1 MSWPRSVRARLAF
14 WHGLALLF
22 VVSVYAAAVLLQ
34 VQDDLYEALDSQ
46 LEGDFGRAVEWLQNG
61 APAGV
66 PAAAADAS
74 TRDSDGG
81 ADVPW
86 VDAWSPDGR
95 RVFDAGRQP
104 GLPVLSGPPAG
115 WPRTPYSLIVAE
127 GTRVRLLVRE
137 ARSGR
142 QPVYVRVGRSERFAR
157 QELGEFAT
165 VLGLSLP
172 FAFAVAVA
180 AGYLLARRALAPV
193 SAMTSRARRI
203 TAEHL
208 DERLPVENP
217 TDEFGQL
224 AGVVNDALDRL
235 ERAFATLRR
244 FTADA
249 SHELRTPLT
258 AIRSVGEVG
267 LRERRGE
274 AEYRE
279 MVGSILEETERLTAV
294 VDSLLLLSRAD
305 EGKADLRPAPMS
317 LDDLANEVAADLAV
331 LAEEK
336 RQNVRVEVSAAVTA
350 VADRPTV
357 RQAAINLLDNA
368 IKHSPDGAVIRLVVR
383 QEGPSAVL
391 EVIDNGPGIAPEHL
405 PHVFERFYRV
415 DKARS
420 PAAGSAGL
428 GLSIAR
434 WAVEANE
441 GRIEVESETSRGSVF
456 RIVLPA
462 AN

>member
-1 MSWPRSVRARLAF
+1 MSWPRSVRARLAL
-14 WHGLALLF
+14 WHGLALLL
-22 VVSVYAAAVLLQ
+22 VVAVYAAAVLLQ
-34 VQDDLYEALDSQ
+34 LQDDLYEALDGQ
-46 LEGDFGRAVEWLQNG
+46 LEGDFALAVEWLQSG
-61 APAGV
+61 VPAGL
-66 PAAAADAS
+66 PAAAADSS
-74 TRDSDGG
+74 TRGSDGG

-137 ARSGR
+137 ARSGG

-172 FAFAVAVA
+172 FAFAVAAA

-193 SAMTSRARRI
+193 SAMTARARRI

-208 DERLPVENP
+208 DERLPVGNP
-217 TDEFGQL
+217 ADEFGQL

-235 ERAFATLRR
+235 ERAFDTLRR

-274 AEYRE
+274 ADYRE
-279 MVGSILEETERLTAV
+279 MIGSILEETGRLTAM

-305 EGKADLRPAPMS
+305 ASKADLRPAPMN

-336 RQNVRVEVSAAVTA
+336 RQEVRVEASAAVMV
-350 VADRPTV
+350 VADRPAV

-368 IKHSPDGAVIRLVVR
+368 IKYSPDGAVIRLVVGR
-383 QEGPSAVL
+383 DGPSAVMDI
-391 EVIDNGPGIAPEHL
+391 IDNGPGIAPDDL
-405 PHVFERFYRV
+405 PHVFERFYRA
-415 DKARS
+415 DRARS
-420 PAAGSAGL
+420 RASGSAGL
-428 GLSIAR
+428 GLSIAK
-434 WAVEANE
+434 WAIETNG
-441 GRIEVESETSRGSVF
+441 GRIVVESEVSRGSRF
-456 RIVLPA
+456 RIVLQA
-462 AN
+462 AE